1 MIIIA
6 QEKLPEELLPNEVT
20 VYERSD
26 GTFGLVMRCPRCN
39 EVTTGDTHKYNK
51 ETKSITPS
59 LRHPC
64 GYHGHLT
71 NGEFVDC

>member
-1 MIIIA
+1 MIVIA
-6 QEKLPEELLPNEVT
+6 NDKDPSDLLPSEVI
-20 VYERSD
+20 VYSRED
-26 GTFGLVMRCPRCN
+26 GTHGLIMRCPRCN